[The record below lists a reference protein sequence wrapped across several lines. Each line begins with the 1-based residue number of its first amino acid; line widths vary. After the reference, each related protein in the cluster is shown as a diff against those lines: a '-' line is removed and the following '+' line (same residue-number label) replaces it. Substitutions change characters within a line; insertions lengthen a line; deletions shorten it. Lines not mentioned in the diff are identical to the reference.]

1 MIAVIESGS
10 KQFLVKKD
18 QKLKIDLVDGKTKKL
33 EFKPLLL
40 IDDDK
45 VQIGKP
51 YIEKALVEAKITE
64 PLIKDKKVVV
74 LKYKPKKRYKKKTGH
89 RQRYSE
95 IVITN
100 IKS

>member
-1 MIAVIESGS
+1 MLAVIESGS

-40 IDDDK
+40 IDNDK

>member
-1 MIAVIESGS
+1 MLAVIESGS